1 MSQPPGTQP
10 SIHASCVR
18 IGDWGVLIRGPS
30 GSGKS
35 TLALRLIL
43 DPPRALPPAQLV
55 ADDRVLLSADA
66 DGVTAAAPPALAG
79 LIEVRQLGIR
89 RLPHIDA
96 ARLHLIV
103 DLGCADIPRMPTG
116 AQLTTLLLGHSVPR
130 LAFSQDSDG
139 ALMIAAALLTAS
151 H

>member
-1 MSQPPGTQP
+1 MTAPA

-18 IGDWGVLIRGPS
+18 VGEWGVLIRGPS

-43 DPPRALPPAQLV
+43 DPPRALPQAELV
-55 ADDRVLLSADA
+55 ADDRVMLTKQA
-66 DGVTAAAPPALAG
+66 DGLVAAPPPELAG
-79 LIEVRQLGIR
+79 LIEVRRLGIR

-103 DLGCADIPRMPTG
+103 DLGAPEPPRLPAASDLS
-116 AQLTTLLLGHSVPR
+116 AQLLGVTLPR
-130 LAFSQDSDG
+130 IAFSHETDV
-139 ALMIAAALLTAS
+139 ALMIAAAFRTFS
-151 H
+151 Y